1 MADESN
7 LMMKCLDLTKQVLD
21 SQGQVYI
28 NIRMGD
34 SFQFTFNNQDSVGI
48 HKKKSHSQQARDTLR
63 QQEFKEKRLKE
74 EIVDSEKEVKDYKK
88 VEGDTLDK
96 KDKNEGTEN

>member
-7 LMMKCLDLTKQVLD
+7 LMMKCLDLIKQVLD
-21 SQGQVYI
+21 SQGKVYI

-34 SFQFTFNNQDSVGI
+34 SFQFTFNNQDSVGS

-63 QQEFKEKRLKE
+63 QQEFEEKKLKE